1 MKLAHGQA
9 LRAVSDS
16 LVHGVLGG
24 WCWVNVILLGKEEW
38 TGVRMA
44 QVILC
49 CLMAAGMDVDHM
61 IEARSLSIKV
71 KGGETGT
78 VAISE
83 MPTVSALATIFLW
96 AVGWC
101 WINEFSKYPRL
112 LEITS

>member
-38 TGVRMA
+38 TGARMA

-78 VAISE
+78 VIAISANC
-83 MPTVSALATIFLW
+83 VSFGHNFSLGCWLVLMFVSFLSTP
-96 AVGWC
+96 G
-101 WINEFSKYPRL
+101 S
-112 LEITS
+112 